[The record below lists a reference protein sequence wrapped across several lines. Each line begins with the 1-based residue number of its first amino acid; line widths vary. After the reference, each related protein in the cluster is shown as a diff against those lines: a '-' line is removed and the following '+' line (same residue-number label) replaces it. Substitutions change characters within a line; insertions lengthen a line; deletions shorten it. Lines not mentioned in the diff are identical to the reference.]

1 MLLVN
6 AIYFFGGWMHEF
18 SESETR
24 FDTFHGTN
32 GNKDVQMM
40 NQRERFA
47 YMKTDEYELAVLRNI
62 D

>member
-1 MLLVN
+1 
-6 AIYFFGGWMHEF
+6 MHEF